1 MSKKAIVIGLLLLTA
16 GGLALAMQRREVL
29 PGFTPDYAPD
39 EPRDA
44 FDPGAAS
51 FIDSIEDW
59 TRHNIMESEIM
70 YTPLP
75 PLPNP
80 ATNVAA
86 MQATIKQS
94 EGTARAGD
102 PYRVCFA
109 YKHTIASFA
118 DHPAVTGEW
127 RGEPLSDAMC
137 AGAGLGP
144 GCVSTAA
151 GAYQI
156 IKPTWLR
163 LKKKLS
169 LPDFSPESQDRACL
183 ELLSERG
190 ALAYLEQGRFAD
202 AVHAARREWAS
213 LSGAGYGQGERSIE
227 WLTAKFTEAGGVLA

>member
-1 MSKKAIVIGLLLLTA
+1 MPKKAIVLTLVLLAAA
-16 GGLALAMQRREVL
+16 GAALAYSRPEVL
-29 PGFTPDYAPD
+29 FTPDTPD
-39 EPRDA
+39 EPPDA

-51 FIDSIEDW
+51 FIDSIEQW
-59 TRHNIMESEIM
+59 TQQNILESELFTM
-70 YTPLP
+70 PMPELP
-75 PLPNP
+75 Q
-80 ATNVAA
+80 ASTNIAA
-86 MQATIKQS
+86 MRETISQS

-151 GAYQI
+151 GKYQI

-163 LKKKLS
+163 LKKKLG
-169 LPDFSPESQDRACL
+169 LPDFSPESQDAACVQ
-183 ELLSERG
+183 LLRERG

-202 AVHAARREWAS
+202 AVHAARKEWAS

-227 WLTAKFTEAGGVLA
+227 WLTARFTESGGVLA

>member
-1 MSKKAIVIGLLLLTA
+1 MTKKAIVIGLLLLTA
-16 GGLALAMQRREVL
+16 GGAALAYSRRS
-29 PGFTPDYAPD
+29 PAPDAPD

-51 FIDSIEDW
+51 FIDSIEQW
-59 TRHNIMESEIM
+59 TQQNILESEIFTM
-70 YTPLP
+70 PLP
-75 PLPNP
+75 DLPQAGANI
-80 ATNVAA
+80 AA
-86 MQATIKQS
+86 MQSTISHS
-94 EGTARAGD
+94 EGTAKAGD

-109 YKHTIASFA
+109 YKHTIVSFA

-151 GAYQI
+151 GKYQI

-163 LKKKLS
+163 LKAKLS
-169 LPDFSPESQDRACL
+169 LPDFSPESQDAACIQ
-183 ELLSERG
+183 LLRERG
-190 ALAYLEQGRFAD
+190 ALTYLEQGRFAD
-202 AVHAARREWAS
+202 AVHAARKEWAS

-227 WLTAKFTEAGGVLA
+227 WLTARFTESGGVLA